1 MDHLLGCNIHF
12 KRFERIEIIQI
23 MFSDNNVIELEANNR
38 MEAEKFQR
46 LNNVLMNNP
55 RTKEVSRQIE
65 IF

>member
-55 RTKEVSRQIE
+55 RTKDVSRQIE